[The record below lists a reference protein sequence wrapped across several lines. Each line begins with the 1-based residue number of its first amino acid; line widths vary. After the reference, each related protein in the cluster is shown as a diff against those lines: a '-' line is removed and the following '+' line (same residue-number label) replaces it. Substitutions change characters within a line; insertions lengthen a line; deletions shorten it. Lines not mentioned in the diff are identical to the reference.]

1 MLSEKYHKLRMLC
14 LMIIYSSF
22 LVFLLHRLVLSVE
35 LTDEIHGIASIYNI
49 YLGNVPFM
57 TSWDYHTGW
66 CLLTPLFRL
75 FHKVSPNLEGCVLFF
90 RCTYIIFAFLV
101 SVIIAWLLY
110 RKTLHK
116 NLFFLATTS
125 VFYVSAS
132 IFQIN
137 YNSFTVFVMLL
148 VAVMLYVSDQ
158 EKQERLYYISIGIL
172 MGMVC
177 ITYPTFMI
185 GSVVLAIF
193 IYTEHKKH
201 FGKEKTF
208 YYCLGGILTA
218 IIFMGWIFR
227 AGGGISLFWD
237 GLNGMLSSPHE
248 KTKGA
253 INWSFF
259 IQTFYRPMK
268 AYFFRAYSGVWIV
281 FVILEWM
288 ISNYVKTGKKLWS
301 RFIFLALLMIQ
312 MLSEQKNYG
321 SVVLG
326 NFIGFMIFTAFER
339 NKLWK
344 KYKVFFI
351 IFILSILTYSFTSD
365 NKNIMVVFE
374 TIGPSVFFLIS
385 FLSEIEYSKSSRF
398 FGIIVAI
405 LLSFSGLIHSYTYV
419 YRDEPVTQLTERVEY
434 GIYKGLYTTPERKR
448 FVEEMENVL
457 TDYIMPSEKICAVT
471 RVPMVYL
478 MSKAKTCVP
487 QTWDAQ
493 FLARGYTSS
502 SPLLEYF
509 QAMGEIPD
517 ILIATDMDVPDF
529 YNNSKYEIHE
539 FIEEKY
545 ELYYTCEI
553 EGVCL
558 YLWRRI

>member
-1 MLSEKYHKLRMLC
+1 M
-14 LMIIYSSF
+14 
-22 LVFLLHRLVLSVE
+22 
-35 LTDEIHGIASIYNI
+35 
-49 YLGNVPFM
+49 
-57 TSWDYHTGW
+57 
-66 CLLTPLFRL
+66 
-75 FHKVSPNLEGCVLFF
+75 
-90 RCTYIIFAFLV
+90 
-101 SVIIAWLLY
+101 
-110 RKTLHK
+110 
-116 NLFFLATTS
+116 
-125 VFYVSAS
+125 
-132 IFQIN
+132 
-137 YNSFTVFVMLL
+137 
-148 VAVMLYVSDQ
+148 
-158 EKQERLYYISIGIL
+158 
-172 MGMVC
+172 
-177 ITYPTFMI
+177 
-185 GSVVLAIF
+185 
-193 IYTEHKKH
+193 
-201 FGKEKTF
+201 
-208 YYCLGGILTA
+208 
-218 IIFMGWIFR
+218 
-227 AGGGISLFWD
+227 
-237 GLNGMLSSPHE
+237 
-248 KTKGA
+248 
-253 INWSFF
+253 
-259 IQTFYRPMK
+259 
-268 AYFFRAYSGVWIV
+268 
-281 FVILEWM
+281 
-288 ISNYVKTGKKLWS
+288 
-301 RFIFLALLMIQ
+301 
-312 MLSEQKNYG
+312 
-321 SVVLG
+321 LG